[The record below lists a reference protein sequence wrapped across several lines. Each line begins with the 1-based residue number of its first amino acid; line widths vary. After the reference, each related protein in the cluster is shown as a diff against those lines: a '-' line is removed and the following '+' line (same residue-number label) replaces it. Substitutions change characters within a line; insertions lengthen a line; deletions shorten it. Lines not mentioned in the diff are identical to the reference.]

1 MGDRD
6 RSPRKQD
13 GFRPIYRILRVVPDG
28 PVGKVGRVLVRVR
41 GGDAPGEVVV
51 SVAGTPETYLA
62 YGDDGIAVGTDV
74 LIIGSRGG
82 RGVDV
87 VPWDIAAPASPGSE
101 R

>member
-1 MGDRD
+1 
-6 RSPRKQD
+6 
-13 GFRPIYRILRVVPDG
+13 VPHDSQDG

-41 GGDAPGEVVV
+41 GGDAPGEVLV

-62 YGDDGIAVGTDV
+62 YGADGIPVGTDV
-74 LIIGSRGG
+74 LVIASRGA

-87 VPWDIAAPASPGSE
+87 VPWDVASPSPE

>member
-1 MGDRD
+1 M
-6 RSPRKQD
+6 
-13 GFRPIYRILRVVPDG
+13 PDG

-41 GGDAPGEVVV
+41 GGDAPGEVLVT
-51 SVAGTPETYLA
+51 VAGSPETYLA

-74 LIIGSRGG
+74 LVVGSRTG

-87 VPWDIAAPASPGSE
+87 VPWHIAAPGTPPGSE